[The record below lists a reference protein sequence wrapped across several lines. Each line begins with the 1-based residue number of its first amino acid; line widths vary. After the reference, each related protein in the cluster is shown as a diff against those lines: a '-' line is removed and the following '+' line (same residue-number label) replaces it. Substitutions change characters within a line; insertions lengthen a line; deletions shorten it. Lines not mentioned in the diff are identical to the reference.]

1 MIWTAEDFLKS
12 EIKEIYRQMAFYK
25 KQYHKKGS
33 LNNLKSPYMQGVV
46 DQMRWHIDDLQR
58 ALSMIKEEKE
68 EMRRYDQQKPF
79 IIEFGNSSGLGG
91 GRTAGEGKG
100 TEGASVGKQ

>member
-68 EMRRYDQQKPF
+68 EMRYDQKRANIGEPRGHF
-79 IIEFGNSSGLGG
+79 VHDGVRI
-91 GRTAGEGKG
+91 EGKRRDAESG
-100 TEGASVGKQ
+100 SMRQ